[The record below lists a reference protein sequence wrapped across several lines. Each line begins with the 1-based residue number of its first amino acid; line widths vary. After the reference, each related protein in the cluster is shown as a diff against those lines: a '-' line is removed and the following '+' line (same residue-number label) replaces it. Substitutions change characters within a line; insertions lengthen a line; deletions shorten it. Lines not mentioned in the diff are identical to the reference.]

1 MNLPNVEAYSKAI
14 PHATSD
20 GEKSGPTVKSGAFLT
35 YAKTE
40 DAD

>member
-14 PHATSD
+14 PHSTAD
-20 GEKSGPTVKSGAFLT
+20 GEKSGPTKRSLSDLR
-35 YAKTE
+35 KTE